1 MRQSVLFLWVAVA
14 APCML
19 CANCH
24 CSDPQR
30 SPNAADRV
38 GGTPSQLWAQENPSP
53 RHEPAEW
60 TAPNPLLDPSFQT
73 TTTEHFVMFHE
84 PGAGYVAGACRT
96 LECAYENF
104 YDVFSQAGFDLSR
117 SKDRLVWICFPG
129 KSDFNTYA
137 LQAEGMDLSW
147 LDGYYSTLTNRVAIV
162 QRDQGVRRPER
173 AVPSRG
179 SGSEATVAAHR
190 APQDGVLAMAAAG
203 QPFDVTRLTHEVAHQ
218 LSFNSGIQK
227 RGMMYP
233 LWISEGLATNFE
245 FDGTGSAG
253 LAHGNAA
260 RCNGLLG
267 AYAAGEL
274 VPLRQFVVQTTV
286 SPDLHVGRR
295 TYAQAWGF
303 FQFILVEYPESLRV
317 YLQRVAKDYPAHR
330 DAATMLAE
338 FTEAF
343 GSPDVLDGSWKAFLV
358 RQAQQ
363 ASANR
368 SILSALPDAGAA
380 RTP

>member
-1 MRQSVLFLWVAVA
+1 
-14 APCML
+14 
-19 CANCH
+19 
-24 CSDPQR
+24 
-30 SPNAADRV
+30 
-38 GGTPSQLWAQENPSP
+38 
-53 RHEPAEW
+53 
-60 TAPNPLLDPSFQT
+60 
-73 TTTEHFVMFHE
+73 
-84 PGAGYVAGACRT
+84 
-96 LECAYENF
+96 
-104 YDVFSQAGFDLSR
+104 
-117 SKDRLVWICFPG
+117 
-129 KSDFNTYA
+129 
-137 LQAEGMDLSW
+137 
-147 LDGYYSTLTNRVAIV
+147 
-162 QRDQGVRRPER
+162 
-173 AVPSRG
+173 
-179 SGSEATVAAHR
+179 
-190 APQDGVLAMAAAG
+190 MAAAG

-227 RGMMYP
+227 RGVMYP

-253 LAHGNAA
+253 PAHGNTA
-260 RCNGLLG
+260 RCNGLLE

-303 FQFILVEYPESLRV
+303 FQFILAEHPESLRV
-317 YLQRVAKDYPAHR
+317 YLQRVAKNHPAHQ

-338 FTEAF
+338 FAEVF
-343 GSPDVLDGSWKAFLV
+343 GSPDVLEEAWKAFLV

-368 SILSALPDAGAA
+368 SIASALPDAGAA